1 MNKPSQQS
9 LIAREL
15 HDVLNA
21 PRRLVGVLHFS
32 VGPSKLT
39 GGSSQCYLTS
49 LGTSGS
55 TFSMQESE
63 GLTITMQG
71 KVSVS
76 TKVADKAPLVSLAL
90 LCRLD
95 YQ

>member
-1 MNKPSQQS
+1 
-9 LIAREL
+9 
-15 HDVLNA
+15 
-21 PRRLVGVLHFS
+21 
-32 VGPSKLT
+32 
-39 GGSSQCYLTS
+39 
-49 LGTSGS
+49 
-55 TFSMQESE
+55 MQETE

-76 TKVADKAPLVSLAL
+76 TKVADKALLVSLAL